1 MNEGDMLRI
10 KVPGSTANLGPGFD
24 SIGLALGKYL
34 TLEVELAEEL
44 EFFPMDD
51 HMKDIPRGGDNLIGQ
66 VADQVARTYGTIFPP
81 CHIKVWS
88 EIPMAR
94 GIGSS
99 AAAIVAGIEL
109 ANHLCSLE
117 LENSEKLRIASLLE
131 GHPDNVGASVYGGL
145 VIGLHQVDGTE
156 LVLIN
161 ELDFDTVIV
170 IPPYEVLT
178 SDARAVLPHTL
189 DYKVAVEASAISNML
204 VAAILTKN
212 WTLAGKMMKSD
223 VLHQPYREELIPEI
237 KVVQQKATEYG
248 AWGSALSGA
257 GPTLICFIEKGKGS
271 LLERLLRNEFP
282 DSEVESVAIDYRGC
296 MVEKVKT
303 KNRQI
308 L

>member
-34 TLEVELAEEL
+34 TLEVTLAEEL
-44 EFFPMDD
+44 EFFPMDE
-51 HMKDIPRGGDNLIGQ
+51 HMKDVPSGADNLIAQ
-66 VADQVARTYGTIFPP
+66 VAIQVAKDYGTNLPP
-81 CHIKVWS
+81 CQIKVWS

-99 AAAIVAGIEL
+99 ASAIVAGIEL

-117 LENSEKLRIASLLE
+117 LENNEKLRIASLLE

-145 VIGLHQVDGTE
+145 VIGLHQKNGTE

-161 ELDFDTVIV
+161 ELDFDIVIV

-189 DYKVAVEASAISNML
+189 DYKVAVEASAVSNML
-204 VAAILTKN
+204 VAALLTKN

-223 VLHQPYREELIPEI
+223 LLHQPYREELIPEI
-237 KVVQQKATEYG
+237 KDVQQKATEFG

-257 GPTLICFIEKGKGS
+257 GPTLICFTGNGKGR
-271 LLERLLRNEFP
+271 LLEKQLRNEFP
-282 DSEVESVAIDYRGC
+282 DSEVESVAIDFGGC
-296 MVEKVKT
+296 VVEKLKT